1 MEFSN
6 ASIFIFG
13 FNDTCSKIWSYFLH
27 YHTNCFFQRQ
37 KWNTNDS
44 HLDIKKVHI
53 LVLAM
58 ITSTPKRKN
67 SGIQKIMYKGMAG
80 NMDYEDQ
87 SLLIERARTQSWPG
101 VTQAVFANFGR
112 GLVAT
117 REFVKNEVVIDYHGQ
132 IFTKK
137 TMEEVSATEGVK
149 REYCL
154 EVKGPGRRIINATA
168 EVCPVHPENRCMG
181 RLANHSVAEANMK
194 STEIQLFAD
203 PNQRVVVLRA
213 IKPIKPFEQLRFD
226 YEDPVARSEFSESR
240 TCNDDEVYSQE
251 YFPE

>member
-1 MEFSN
+1 MHATSTCKKQEIQITVDSYWLFSGAYQEIQRRVSSLQIKQTWAEEVSFKPSN
-6 ASIFIFG
+6 FQRHFCRGIFIFG

-27 YHTNCFFQRQ
+27 YHSNCFFQRQ

-44 HLDIKKVHI
+44 HLDIKKVHL

-168 EVCPVHPENRCMG
+168 EVCPF
-181 RLANHSVAEANMK
+181 
-194 STEIQLFAD
+194 T
-203 PNQRVVVLRA
+203 QRTDAWVDWPTTLLL
-213 IKPIKPFEQLRFD
+213 KL
-226 YEDPVARSEFSESR
+226 
-240 TCNDDEVYSQE
+240 T
-251 YFPE
+251 